1 MSAVAQPRSGVT
13 VRRRVVDW
21 VPAIVVFFA
30 AIAVWQISID
40 VFNIQKFLLPKP
52 WAIVSSFW
60 TQRSLLW
67 SAGWLT
73 LKEALGGFVIGSS
86 LGILSAVVLAR
97 FRRLGEALMPLAIA
111 ANAIPI
117 IAFAPI
123 FNAWFDPLS
132 PAPRIATAAV
142 LCFFPVMVNTLRGLT
157 SVRPS
162 QIELMRSY
170 AAGRV
175 RDLPPCA
182 RADSAAVRLRGI
194 ESRDRPRDDRRNRER
209 LLRNIRLAG
218 DHHQELRLA
227 LRLRDG
233 VGGDPDGQHP
243 RRPPVPRRRNRRTIR
258 PPVGSNPSG
267 KGHCMKGKTLL
278 ALLALVIAAAA
289 ATAAFSMSRADA
301 TPKLTKVTLQL
312 KWVTQAQFAGYYA
325 AVEKGYYKKLG
336 LDVKL
341 KVGGPDIT
349 PEQVVLSG
357 QAQFGLDW
365 LPNLFATREKGG
377 KIVSIAQI
385 FARSGMTEL
394 TWKDSGLNTIA
405 KLKGKKVGVWCCGNQ
420 PELFAAL
427 TKNGINPAK
436 SSDVTIVNQP
446 FDMNLF
452 LQRKV
457 DAAAAMTYNEL
468 AQVLE
473 TKNPKT
479 GQLYKLSDLNVFKMA
494 SPAVGTGMLED
505 NIFTTEKYLKTPS
518 NKTTIVNFLKAS
530 MQGWIYCR
538 DHVQDCTN
546 IVLKNGTALGHG
558 HQLWQMNE
566 INKLVWPN
574 SYGVGHV
581 SKKQLANTANI
592 AKTYGV
598 TKKLPQGAVTY
609 SLADQALNQ
618 LKQANVDIYGSSYKP
633 ITVKV
638 TEGGK

>member
-1 MSAVAQPRSGVT
+1 MKRKT
-13 VRRRVVDW
+13 V
-21 VPAIVVFFA
+21 
-30 AIAVWQISID
+30 
-40 VFNIQKFLLPKP
+40 
-52 WAIVSSFW
+52 
-60 TQRSLLW
+60 
-67 SAGWLT
+67 
-73 LKEALGGFVIGSS
+73 
-86 LGILSAVVLAR
+86 
-97 FRRLGEALMPLAIA
+97 
-111 ANAIPI
+111 
-117 IAFAPI
+117 
-123 FNAWFDPLS
+123 
-132 PAPRIATAAV
+132 
-142 LCFFPVMVNTLRGLT
+142 
-157 SVRPS
+157 
-162 QIELMRSY
+162 
-170 AAGRV
+170 
-175 RDLPPCA
+175 
-182 RADSAAVRLRGI
+182 
-194 ESRDRPRDDRRNRER
+194 
-209 LLRNIRLAG
+209 
-218 DHHQELRLA
+218 
-227 LRLRDG
+227 
-233 VGGDPDGQHP
+233 
-243 RRPPVPRRRNRRTIR
+243 
-258 PPVGSNPSG
+258 
-267 KGHCMKGKTLL
+267 L
-278 ALLALVIAAAA
+278 ALLALVVAAAA
-289 ATAAFSMSRADA
+289 GTAAISMSRAEA

-336 LDVKL
+336 LAVRL

-357 QAQFGLDW
+357 QAEFGLDW

-427 TKNGINPAK
+427 NKNNIDPSK

-452 LQRKV
+452 LQRKI

-518 NKTTIVNFLKAS
+518 NKTTIVNFLKGS

-574 SYGVGHV
+574 SYGIGHV
-581 SKKQLANTANI
+581 SKANVARTASI

-618 LKQANVDIYGSSYKP
+618 LKSAGVNVYGSNYKP
-633 ITVKV
+633 ITVSV

>member
-1 MSAVAQPRSGVT
+1 
-13 VRRRVVDW
+13 
-21 VPAIVVFFA
+21 
-30 AIAVWQISID
+30 
-40 VFNIQKFLLPKP
+40 
-52 WAIVSSFW
+52 
-60 TQRSLLW
+60 
-67 SAGWLT
+67 
-73 LKEALGGFVIGSS
+73 
-86 LGILSAVVLAR
+86 
-97 FRRLGEALMPLAIA
+97 MPLAIA

-170 AAGRV
+170 AAGEFEIFRRV
-175 RDLPPCA
+175 RVPTALPFVF
-182 RADSAAVRLRGI
+182 AALKVATVLAMIGAIVSDYFGTFGSLGI
-194 ESRDRPRDDRRNRER
+194 TIKNSVSLFDFETAWAAILMASI
-209 LLRNIRLAG
+209 LGVLMYLAV
-218 DHHQELRLA
+218 A
-227 LRLRDG
+227 T
-233 VGGDPDGQHP
+233 
-243 RRPPVPRRRNRRTIR
+243 RRTIR

-385 FARSGMTEL
+385 FAHSGMTEL

-405 KLKGKKVGVWCCGNQ
+405 KLKNKKVGVWCCGNQ

-427 TKNGINPAK
+427 TKNGINPSK

-479 GQLYKLSDLNVFKMA
+479 GQLYKLSDLNVFKMS
-494 SPAVGTGMLED
+494 SPSVGTGMLED

-518 NKTTIVNFLKAS
+518 NKTTIVNFLKGS

-618 LKQANVDIYGSSYKP
+618 LKQANVDIYGNSYKP
-633 ITVKV
+633 ITVHV